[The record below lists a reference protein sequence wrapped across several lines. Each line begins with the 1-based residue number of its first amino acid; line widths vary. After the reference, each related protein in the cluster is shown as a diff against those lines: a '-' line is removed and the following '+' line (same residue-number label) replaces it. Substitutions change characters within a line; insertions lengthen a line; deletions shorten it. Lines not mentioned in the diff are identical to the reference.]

1 MTINPQDQFRVY
13 LRENGQNFINIKG
26 SIKDEE
32 NGEYHDIYQRFYLVF
47 AGALRGTK
55 LKNKTTI
62 SNVDGFITFNKNT
75 FEEEGVKKNV
85 YLYKIMVKSFNVVE
99 EGEEGFVKERA
110 AKKETPTQPEAPE
123 TSNPD
128 YIFSGQLPF

>member
-32 NGEYHDIYQRFYLVF
+32 SGEYHDIYQRFYLVF
-47 AGALRGTK
+47 TGALRGTK

-62 SNVDGFITFNKNT
+62 SNVDGFITFNKNF

-85 YLYKIMVKSFNVVE
+85 YLYKIMVKSFNVIE

-110 AKKETPTQPEAPE
+110 AKKEAQDKPEAPE

-128 YIFSGQLPF
+128 YIFSDPLPF

>member
-62 SNVDGFITFNKNT
+62 SNVDGFITFNKNF
-75 FEEEGVKKNV
+75 FEEEGVKKSV
-85 YLYKIMVKSFNVVE
+85 YLYKIMVKSFNVIE

-110 AKKETPTQPEAPE
+110 AKKETPAQPEAPE

>member
-47 AGALRGTK
+47 TGELRGTK

-62 SNVDGFITFNKNT
+62 SNVDGFITFNKNI

-85 YLYKIMVKSFNVVE
+85 YLYKIMVKSFAVIE
-99 EGEEGFVKERA
+99 DGEEGFVKERA
-110 AKKETPTQPEAPE
+110 AKQEKPEQPE

-128 YIFSGQLPF
+128 YIFSDQLPF

>member
-85 YLYKIMVKSFNVVE
+85 YLYKIMVKSFNVIE

-110 AKKETPTQPEAPE
+110 AKKETPEQPEAPE